1 MISVFDSIPIWL
13 SNLLSAR
20 YEYGYGWTD
29 WLGHT
34 VISAIVH
41 ALIYSTI
48 FRLLHHLT
56 LEQAALLVIV
66 VLGVLF
72 VLARARDR
80 RQW

>member
-1 MISVFDSIPIWL
+1 MIDAFNSISIRL
-13 SNLLSAR
+13 SDLLSAH
-20 YEYGYGWTD
+20 YGYGYSWTD

-34 VISAIVH
+34 VVSAIVH

-66 VLGVLF
+66 VIGVLF
-72 VLARARDR
+72 ALARARDR
-80 RQW
+80 RRW